1 MSGAKHILF
10 INEFFHP
17 DICASAAVAWD
28 HLVRIARLRPEFRIT
43 VIAGR
48 RAWHDSTI
56 LYPQTEEIEG
66 LRIVR
71 VNRPLVGRRGLLRR
85 VMGFAVFEQNAVR
98 AARQLDRVDLVIA
111 TTAPPQGASIA
122 AKITRER
129 DCPYVYKVLDLYPDL
144 AATLGRVAEGSI
156 LHRRWLARDTKL
168 MDRAARVVC
177 IGRQMADRISR
188 LRNINPDKVV
198 TIHDGFDPSR
208 LEDIDP
214 LPGAFRQ
221 ECHAG
226 GKFVVQYAGN
236 MGLSHPFETIMAAAA
251 ALADEDDIQFQFIGG
266 GPQRSYIH
274 AHLPRNG
281 LLIDYQPAER
291 LGQVLSAA
299 DVSLISQHAE
309 MYDKALPYKVY
320 GIFAAGR
327 PTIFVGNRRSE
338 IADWVTR
345 YQTGVCVE
353 QGRTDLLI
361 SAIRDIKG
369 DPAKAAEM
377 GRAARRLADA
387 LLHSRTAAEA
397 WAGLIDRVLDE
408 SAPRC

>member
-1 MSGAKHILF
+1 MSGARHILF

-28 HLVRIARLRPEFRIT
+28 HLVRIARLRPDFKIT

-48 RAWHDSTI
+48 RAWHDPTV
-56 LYPQTEEIEG
+56 LYPQTEQIEG

-71 VNRPLVGRRGLLRR
+71 VNRPLVGRRSLLRR
-85 VMGFAVFEQNAVR
+85 VMGFAVFQQNAVR
-98 AARQLDRVDLVIA
+98 AAQRLDRVDVVIA

-122 AKITRER
+122 AKIARTRG
-129 DCPYVYKVLDLYPDL
+129 CPYIYKVLDLYPDL

-156 LHRRWLARDTKL
+156 LYRRWMARDTKL
-168 MDRAARVVC
+168 MERAARVVC
-177 IGRQMADRISR
+177 IGRQMAERISR
-188 LRNINPDKVV
+188 LRYIDPDKVV

-208 LEDIDP
+208 LEDRAP

-221 ECHAG
+221 EYDTE

-236 MGLSHPFETIMAAAA
+236 MGLSHPFETIMEAAA
-251 ALADEDDIQFQFIGG
+251 ALAEEDDIAFQFVGD
-266 GPQRSYIH
+266 GPQRSYIL
-274 AHLPRNG
+274 AHLPRSG
-281 LLIDYQPAER
+281 WLIDYQPAER

-299 DVSLISQHAE
+299 DVCLISQHAE

-327 PTIFVGNRRSE
+327 PTIFLGSGRSE

-345 YQTGVCVE
+345 YQTGLCVE

-361 SAIRDIKG
+361 AAIRKIKG
-369 DPAKAAEM
+369 DPTKAAEM
-377 GRAARRLADA
+377 GQAARRLADEM
-387 LLHSRTAAEA
+387 LHSRIAAES
-397 WAGLIDRVLDE
+397 WAGLIDRVFR
-408 SAPRC
+408 A